1 MRNSKRALLLSGLL
15 LLAIIVAIA
24 GCISVTPT
32 LPPTPTLPTT
42 PIPPS
47 PTPTVLPTP
56 TGIPVTPTA
65 LPTSTAA
72 PPTLQPTSTSAPLPP
87 TPTNAPLTPPDAVGL
102 KLVAQGFASPVGLAP
117 SPDGTGRL
125 FVVDQIGLIRIIAAD
140 GSLLDPPFL
149 DVKNKMVGLVPAYDE
164 RGLLGLAFHPGFKQN
179 GRFFVYYSAPL
190 RAGAPQGWNCTSV
203 ISEFKVTAGDP
214 NKADPASER
223 IVLQID
229 KPQGNHNAGQ
239 ITFGPDGF
247 LYIAIGD
254 GGGANDVG
262 VGHNPAIGNGQDI
275 TDLLG
280 NILRLDVDGGT
291 PYGIP
296 ADNPFVGKPGSD
308 EVYAFGLR
316 NPYRISFDMGG
327 AHELFVSDAGQALLE
342 EVNIVTRGGN
352 YGWRVKE
359 ASTFFDPGNPA
370 VPAPT
375 GPSVDAAG
383 NPFIDPILEYPHS
396 GTGIVGVAVIGGFVY
411 RGTQVPGM
419 QGAYVFGD
427 YSARRDQADGRL
439 FMGTRSAATGKW
451 TMKELRINTS
461 PDGKLNSFMR
471 SFGQDS
477 AGEVYALAADAP
489 GPSGAT
495 GKVFKLV
502 P

>member
-1 MRNSKRALLLSGLL
+1 MGL
-15 LLAIIVAIA
+15 V
-24 GCISVTPT
+24 
-32 LPPTPTLPTT
+32 
-42 PIPPS
+42 
-47 PTPTVLPTP
+47 
-56 TGIPVTPTA
+56 
-65 LPTSTAA
+65 
-72 PPTLQPTSTSAPLPP
+72 
-87 TPTNAPLTPPDAVGL
+87 
-102 KLVAQGFASPVGLAP
+102 P

-125 FVVDQIGLIRIIAAD
+125 FVIDQIGLIRIIAAD
-140 GSLLDPPFL
+140 GSLVTEPFL
-149 DVKNKMVGLVPAYDE
+149 DLRQKIIGLVPAYDE
-164 RGLLGLAFHPGFKQN
+164 RGLLGLAFHPAFRQN

-190 RAGAPQGWNCTSV
+190 RSGAPAGWNCTSA
-203 ISEFKVTAGDP
+203 ISEFKAMAADP

-223 IVLQID
+223 ILLQID
-229 KPQGNHNAGQ
+229 KPQSNHNAGQ
-239 ITFGPDGF
+239 IAFGPDGF

-254 GGGANDVG
+254 GGAAHDIG

-280 NILRLDVDGGT
+280 NILRIDVDGPT

-296 ADNPFVGKPGSD
+296 QDNPFAGKPGAD
-308 EVYAFGLR
+308 EIYAFGLR

-342 EVNIVTRGGN
+342 EVDIVTKGGN

-359 ASTFFDPGNPA
+359 GTNFFDPATPA

-383 NPFIDPILEYPHS
+383 NPFIDPILQYGHS
-396 GTGIVGVAVIGGFVY
+396 GPGIIGVAVIGGYVY
-411 RGTQVPGM
+411 RGTQVPGL
-419 QGAYVFGD
+419 QGAYIFGD
-427 YSARRDQADGRL
+427 YSADRQRPDGRL
-439 FMGTRSAATGKW
+439 FIGTRSAATGKW

-477 AGEVYALAADAP
+477 AGEVYALAADAA